1 MTNPLSDALLQ
12 QAGVGKD
19 PVQVA
24 YALLDQGN
32 GQAALQMLEELVRQ
46 FPNRPEPWFGLGQV
60 RTRLGDLRAAA
71 KAYKR
76 VIQAAPDASDGYIH
90 LGNTYLRIDR
100 VSQAIEVYR
109 NGLVH
114 QPGDALLNFN
124 LGIGLRQAGDIDG
137 AIAQFQKAI
146 ALHPSYA
153 QAYFSLGNAYRDKKM
168 PVEAVAAYRKAT
180 TIEPRFADAF
190 VNLSG
195 VLAEQEDYAEAIA
208 TCHRALA
215 LAPDHLHALRN
226 LSLCLYR
233 TARYAEGAEVTVR
246 ALKAWPDEM
255 MLHYTMGEMLYG
267 LVREGKAETAR
278 GLAQWWRQTYPD
290 NATARHM
297 AAAVLGETP
306 PERAGDDYV
315 RETFDRFAVQFE
327 DVLAGLG
334 YQVPE
339 RLCAMALEAMPGRR
353 DLAILDAGCGTGLCA
368 PHLKPVAR
376 RLVGVDLSGGML
388 AKAQA
393 RGLYD
398 DLQQAELGSF
408 LAGTQDRYDL
418 AVAAD
423 VFCYFGA
430 LDASFAAL
438 AGKTAAGGL
447 FGFTVEAMQGAVP
460 PEGYRLGPTGRYQHD
475 AAYVRAALQRA
486 GYSVVRWDDTQGREE
501 MGQPVPC
508 FMVLARRD

>member
-1 MTNPLSDALLQ
+1 MTNSLSDALLQ

-24 YALLDQGN
+24 FALLDQGN
-32 GQAALQMLEELVRQ
+32 GPAALQILEDLARK
-46 FPNRPEPWFGLGQV
+46 FPNSPEVWFGLGQV
-60 RTRLGDLRAAA
+60 RFRLGDPRAGA
-71 KAYKR
+71 KAFR
-76 VIQAAPDASDGYIH
+76 RTIQLAPDVADGYIH
-90 LGNTYLRIDR
+90 LGNTYLRIGR
-100 VSQAIEVYR
+100 TAQAIEVYR
-109 NGLVH
+109 EGLAK
-114 QPGDALLNFN
+114 QPANPLLTFN
-124 LGIGLRQAGDIDG
+124 LGVGLRQADDIDG
-137 AIAQFQKAI
+137 AITQFEKAI
-146 ALHPSYA
+146 ALHPGYA
-153 QAYFSLGNAYRDKKM
+153 QAYFSLGNAFRDKKM
-168 PVEAVAAYRKAT
+168 VPEAIAAYRKAT

-195 VLAEQEDYAEAIA
+195 VLAEQEDYAEAMA
-208 TCHRALA
+208 ACHRALA

-233 TARYAEGAEVTVR
+233 TGRFGEGAEVTVR

-278 GLAQWWRQTYPD
+278 DLAQWWRQTYPG
-290 NATARHM
+290 NATAQHM

-327 DVLAGLG
+327 EVLAGLG

-353 DLAILDAGCGTGLCA
+353 DLTILDAGCGTGLCA

-376 RLVGVDLSGGML
+376 KLVGVDLSGGML

-408 LAGTQDRYDL
+408 LADTADRYDL
-418 AVAAD
+418 TIAAD

-430 LDASFAAL
+430 LDGAFAAL
-438 AGKTAAGGL
+438 GGKTTSGGL

-475 AAYVRAALQRA
+475 AAYVRAALQQA